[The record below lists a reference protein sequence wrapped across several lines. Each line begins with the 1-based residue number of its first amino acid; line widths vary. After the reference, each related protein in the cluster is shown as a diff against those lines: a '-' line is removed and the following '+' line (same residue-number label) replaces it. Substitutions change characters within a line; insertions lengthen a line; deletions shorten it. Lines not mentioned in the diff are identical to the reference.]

1 MDCPP
6 WPRGKACGGPS
17 SWADPGRLCS
27 CCRSEFTGEARRSH
41 TACPEWRSAWCGAG
55 LKPPASDSRACRQ
68 PPASLPRVG
77 PVHRRVQPQ
86 GTLLVVASGAGSGCS
101 WRGVGGDQGWLPP
114 PPPSPPHPYAVPR
127 WPLRELTPPGGWQW
141 RAEPMGLC
149 PVPLVARLSS
159 GWLTLCPRQDG
170 HVGARSCSTGPRAEV
185 STGTWWES
193 SGETRGGESFTSES
207 GTGPQGGGW
216 DPEAPGCRSPGFVL
230 LRRARG
236 ISWKVSERR

>member
-1 MDCPP
+1 MGPHHGRTPADSAAAVGASLRGRHGEVTRLARSGGLRGVAQGSSPRRLTPGPAASRRPHCLG
-6 WPRGKACGGPS
+6 WGLSTGESSPRGLCWLWHLGQGVAAPGVE
-17 SWADPGRLCS
+17 WAETR
-27 CCRSEFTGEARRSH
+27 
-41 TACPEWRSAWCGAG
+41 AG
-55 LKPPASDSRACRQ
+55 C
-68 PPASLPRVG
+68 
-77 PVHRRVQPQ
+77 
-86 GTLLVVASGAGSGCS
+86 
-101 WRGVGGDQGWLPP
+101 P
-114 PPPSPPHPYAVPR
+114 PPPSPPRPYAVPR

-170 HVGARSCSTGPRAEV
+170 HIGARSCSTGPRAEV